1 MPSSSARLLE
11 LLSLLQARPQ
21 WRASELAER
30 LRITERTVRRD
41 ITRLRQIGY
50 PVVADAGRAGGYQL
64 GRGGVLPPL
73 LLTDDESVAVA
84 VGLRTA
90 ASGGVAGYDE
100 AAVAA
105 LAKLEQML
113 PAPVRERVLALNA
126 ATVLPRTGAGPV
138 IDPDALL
145 TIAQAC
151 RRAER
156 IRFGY
161 RDGSGNLTDRRV
173 EPYGLVN
180 VDRRWY
186 LVARDLDRQDW
197 RTFRLDRMTAPG
209 LTGHRFVRT
218 ESPDAGA
225 MVAQGLSHAP
235 YRWQAV
241 VALKTDRQTAEAE
254 IPRTMGTV
262 EAVAGETILRLGA
275 NEVEWLARYLAGLPF
290 DAEVRSPPEVRT
302 ALRRLGRRLQEANR
316 AHPRATGRDTDQIPI
331 PSSDDQ

>member
-1 MPSSSARLLE
+1 MTSVGSSSSRLLE
-11 LLSLLQARPQ
+11 LLSLLQTRPQ
-21 WRASELAER
+21 WKASELAER
-30 LRITERTVRRD
+30 LGITERTVRRD
-41 ITRLRQIGY
+41 VTRLRQLGY

-64 GRGGVLPPL
+64 GRGGALPPL

-84 VGLRTA
+84 VGLRAA

-105 LAKLEQML
+105 LAKLEQVL

-126 ATVLPRTGAGPV
+126 ATILSRPGAGPA

-161 RDGSGNLTDRRV
+161 RDGSGAVTERRV
-173 EPYGLVN
+173 EPHGLVN
-180 VDRRWY
+180 VERRWY

-197 RTFRLDRMTAPG
+197 RTFRLDRMSGAA

-218 ESPDAGA
+218 EGPDAGA
-225 MVAQGLSHAP
+225 MVAEALSHAP
-235 YRWQAV
+235 
-241 VALKTDRQTAEAE
+241 L
-254 IPRTMGTV
+254 P
-262 EAVAGETILRLGA
+262 
-275 NEVEWLARYLAGLPF
+275 LAGRRGAADRPPGGRGG
-290 DAEVRSPPEVRT
+290 DTQDGGHRRGGGGGDHSP
-302 ALRRLGRRLQEANR
+302 AGGQ
-316 AHPRATGRDTDQIPI
+316 
-331 PSSDDQ
+331 